1 MTIIQQCET
10 CSKVGNNN
18 KNIYCNNCIKSG
30 DYFDVYKYEG
40 NNNNN
45 NNNNNRFG
53 EGRLIGR
60 IKAYTWHDAIECI
73 KNNLFSSDQRKN
85 LNTNCE
91 KDFAYIEKKEEEK
104 IPSTITTDE
113 NSNKPEKVKLLGYKI
128 YLNNEGGGKH
138 SESSLKGKEFW
149 DLTTIAAAAIT
160 TSTSI
165 TDADNNNNN
174 SNNST
179 TSNKEEYN
187 AKQQQ

>member
-18 KNIYCNNCIKSG
+18 KNIYCNNCIKSD

-40 NNNNN
+40 NNNNS
-45 NNNNNRFG
+45 NNNRFG

-60 IKAYTWHDAIECI
+60 IKAYTWHDAIEYI

-104 IPSTITTDE
+104 IPSTITTSE
-113 NSNKPEKVKLLGYKI
+113 NGNKPEKAKLLGYKI
-128 YLNNEGGGKH
+128 YLNNEGGAKH

-149 DLTTIAAAAIT
+149 DLTTIAATT
-160 TSTSI
+160 TSGI
-165 TDADNNNNN
+165 TDANNNNNN
-174 SNNST
+174 STTVSN

-187 AKQQQ
+187 TKQQQ